1 MFRFGDPNALYWL
14 AVVPLLLVLLVVA
27 RRRRRARLAAFGQ
40 VEAVGRLMPYA
51 SARRWWVRNVLY
63 LVALVLLI
71 VGLARPQFGVAKED
85 VKGKG
90 SEIMVVLD
98 VSRSML
104 AEDVKPSRLERAKLE
119 ISKLVS
125 ELKRDRVGLILFAGR
140 AYVQLPIT
148 SDFAAAQLFLQ
159 SVNTNM
165 IQQQG
170 TVMGEALEL
179 ALKSFGPSD
188 RMGKAVVLISDGES
202 HDGEPL
208 SVAKQAAAEG
218 IRIFTVGFG
227 SSSGS
232 LIKQE
237 GGGVL
242 KDAAGNPVV
251 TKLDERTL
259 AEIARLTGGVYLHAE
274 GYQSSLSPII
284 TQIENLEKGEYE
296 KVTYTRYN
304 EQYQPFLFL
313 SLVLVVVASAMLER
327 RSRWLSLSG
336 VQSPEND

>member
-1 MFRFGDPNALYWL
+1 MFRFGDPSALYWL
-14 AVVPLLLVLLVVA
+14 AVLPLVLVVLVLA
-27 RRRRRARLAAFGQ
+27 RRWRRMRIAAFGHA
-40 VEAVGRLMPYA
+40 EAVSRLMPYA
-51 SARRWWVRNVLY
+51 SGGRWWARNVLY
-63 LVALVLLI
+63 LLALALLV
-71 VGLARPQFGVAKED
+71 VGLARPQFGVARED
-85 VKGKG
+85 VKGRG

-159 SVNTNM
+159 SVNTDM

-170 TVMGEALEL
+170 TVMGEALSL
-179 ALKSFGPSD
+179 AMKSFGPSE
-188 RMGKAVVLISDGES
+188 RMGKAIVLISDGES
-202 HDGEPL
+202 HDDDPL
-208 SVAKQAAAEG
+208 SVARQAAKEG

-227 SSSGS
+227 SPSGS
-232 LIKQE
+232 LIRQP

-251 TKLDERTL
+251 TRLDEKTL
-259 AEIARLTGGVYLHAE
+259 ADIASTTGGVYLRAE
-274 GYQSSLSPII
+274 VHQGSLSPII
-284 TQIENLEKGEYE
+284 SRIEDLEKGEYD

-304 EQYQPFLFL
+304 EQFQPFL
-313 SLVLVVVASAMLER
+313 LVALLLVVLASAMLER
-327 RSRWLSLSG
+327 KNRWLSLRG
-336 VQSPEND
+336 VKSLNKH